1 MTRRPKLVLALAAAA
16 ACALP
21 ASPAAAST
29 VSMEE
34 ITQGDGTMVG
44 KFFFTATLIEV
55 NQVVMTFGPANQV
68 WISDSAGMNAVGRC
82 SHPTPAD
89 RTVVYCDGA
98 DGVPYDT
105 AYMTLG
111 AGNDS
116 IVVRGTGGAT
126 PTTDIESG
134 PGNDRILGGPG
145 VDSLYDAAG
154 SDLLSGGAGRD
165 FLFGKFGNDRLYGGP
180 GNARLDGGPG
190 HDRLFGATGSD
201 YLLGGPGNDFLITGA
216 GRDIVVG
223 GEGRNLVDGRRG

>member
-1 MTRRPKLVLALAAAA
+1 MSRRAKLALALAAVL
-16 ACALP
+16 ALP
-21 ASPAAAST
+21 AAPAGAST

-34 ITQGDGTMVG
+34 IVQSDGTMDG
-44 KFFFTATLIEV
+44 KFFFTATLPEV
-55 NQVVMTFGPANQV
+55 NNVVMTFGPANQV
-68 WISDSAGMNAVGRC
+68 FISDSAGMQAVGRC
-82 SHPTPAD
+82 SHPNPAD
-89 RTVVYCDGA
+89 RTMVSCDGA

-105 AYMTLG
+105 AYITLG

-116 IVVRGTGGAT
+116 IVVRGVGGAT

-134 PGNDRILGGPG
+134 PGNDRLFGGPG

-180 GNARLDGGPG
+180 GNDRLDGGPG
-190 HDRLFGATGSD
+190 NDRLFGATGND

-216 GRDIVVG
+216 GRDIAVG